1 MCASCRTRLLHETP
15 PVANENI
22 VQCSQTSSELSENS
36 QGEPFIP
43 EDKFTHK
50 ATQTDAAIENQEIL
64 SQLKEKFN
72 DLSTSNSVKTMI
84 LTIAPKSWSE
94 NKLAEEFG
102 TSRRQARKAIQLVEQ
117 FGILSSPNPRGGRNY
132 HLRL

>member
-1 MCASCRTRLLHETP
+1 M
-15 PVANENI
+15 ANENI

-94 NKLAEEFG
+94 NKLADELEHSG
-102 TSRRQARKAIQLVEQ
+102 DKKEKQYNL
-117 FGILSSPNPRGGRNY
+117 
-132 HLRL
+132 